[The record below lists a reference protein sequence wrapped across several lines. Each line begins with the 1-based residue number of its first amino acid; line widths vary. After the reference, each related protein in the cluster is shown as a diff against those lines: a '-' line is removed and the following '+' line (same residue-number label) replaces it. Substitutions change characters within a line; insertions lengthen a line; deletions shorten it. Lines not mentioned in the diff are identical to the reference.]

1 MAFRMVESQG
11 VSYLV
16 SDLLQSR
23 HGFSTRLGG
32 ISTQPH
38 TASLNLAFGRGDER
52 ETVLENL
59 ERFAQAVG
67 VDPRT
72 VVSVPQ
78 VHGHTV
84 HEVTAY
90 HGGMGYYTPALLEGD
105 GYVTADPFVTP
116 GVKTA
121 DCTPILLEASVG
133 GDVVAVAALH
143 AGWKGTVAD
152 IAGEGVRKLTALAME
167 RAGVAS
173 EEITLRAA
181 IGPCIHACCFEVR
194 EDCLSVVRGC
204 LGDMAETYIRRRGE
218 QTFLDLPALNRA
230 LLMRAGVAEENLDI
244 CSYCT
249 ACRTDLFYSHRASGG
264 VRGTLLSVIQPAGE
278 MRETARE
285 I

>member
-1 MAFRMVESQG
+1 
-11 VSYLV
+11 
-16 SDLLQSR
+16 
-23 HGFSTRLGG
+23 
-32 ISTQPH
+32 
-38 TASLNLAFGRGDER
+38 
-52 ETVLENL
+52 
-59 ERFAQAVG
+59 
-67 VDPRT
+67 
-72 VVSVPQ
+72 
-78 VHGHTV
+78 
-84 HEVTAY
+84 
-90 HGGMGYYTPALLEGD
+90 MGYYTPALLEGD

-204 LGDMAETYIRRRGE
+204 LGNMAETYIRRRGE